1 MDPKGDRMAN
11 LVTIVV
17 QLPPLVVRA
26 LEDFHKLVSAL
37 LNSTVLDDVHKIAS
51 ALHDKGLRADVKR
64 IASAMNDEDLRADI
78 HNVSTAMT
86 DENLRADIHNV
97 STAMTDENLL
107 ESIGRL
113 AVVSHQL
120 RSELEPVLR
129 TLPLLQRGTDS
140 VEFLGD
146 AAATLLAQTDALVD
160 LVPGSRF
167 MPGRGRR
174 RKA

>member
-1 MDPKGDRMAN
+1 MAN

-26 LEDFHKLVSAL
+26 LEDFHKLVSAV

-51 ALHDKGLRADVKR
+51 ALHDKDLRADLKR
-64 IASAMNDEDLRADI
+64 VASALNNKDLRADI
-78 HNVSTAMT
+78 HNLGTA
-86 DENLRADIHNV
+86 L
-97 STAMTDENLL
+97 TDENLL
-107 ESIGRL
+107 ESLGRL

-120 RSELEPVLR
+120 RNELEPVLR

-167 MPGRGRR
+167 MPGRVRR